1 MDIVK
6 DVWDT
11 VVSTLPKHWYWPILA
26 LVFGTLIV
34 QLSSSVYRW
43 GVKAIASHDISALVF
58 LGDGPEVEAV
68 APFFANVPVYLDDP
82 RFYII
87 GESPVYVNNN
97 INDIV
102 GFVEDIPKK
111 LVSCCAPPGHPEG
124 WYAHV
129 VLDWQ
134 IKDDVRK
141 WAKRG
146 YQVQMNY
153 PLRMRGVPDLRRSD
167 TRFLAVTT
175 FSQRGGKFIEYEIG
189 FMSMRLIK
197 LNPYRKYGFVCDNRA
212 RRQLSALCVKGWF
225 KGGS

>member
-11 VVSTLPKHWYWPILA
+11 VGPTLPKHWYWPILA
-26 LVFGTLIV
+26 LIVGTLIV
-34 QLSSSVYRW
+34 QLSNGIYRW
-43 GVKAIASHDISALVF
+43 GVKAITSHDISALVF
-58 LGDGPEVEAV
+58 LGEGPEVETV
-68 APFFANVPVYLDDP
+68 AQFFVNVPVYLDDP
-82 RFYII
+82 RFYMV
-87 GESPVYVNNN
+87 GDSPAYVNNN

-102 GFVEDIPKK
+102 GFVEGKPKK
-111 LVSCCAPPGHPEG
+111 LISCCAPPGHPEG

-134 IKDDVRK
+134 RKDDVRK

-175 FSQRGGKFIEYEIG
+175 FSQRGGRFIEYEIG

-197 LNPYRKYGFVCDNRA
+197 LNPYRKYGFVCDNLS
-212 RRQLSALCVKGWF
+212 RRQLSVLCVKSWF
-225 KGGS
+225 KGV